1 MLCGSMVCVCG
12 VLYECTENIDCVW
25 YECTDK
31 VCVLHEY
38 TDALVWVAVLYE
50 CVKKRCYG
58 TMTSLCMTL
67 SAVLQ
72 ERHLRKASKWLP
84 VATHY

>member
-1 MLCGSMVCVCG
+1 MVCVCG

-38 TDALVWVAVLYE
+38 TDALGWVAVWYWKDFGL
-50 CVKKRCYG
+50 
-58 TMTSLCMTL
+58 
-67 SAVLQ
+67 A
-72 ERHLRKASKWLP
+72 LP
-84 VATHY
+84 GRGGKLWCIAMEEG